1 MGSGKT
7 QKIFDERKSLVFIV
21 LSSIFIASMT
31 MLNILGTSRFV
42 DLSYVFFGIEI
53 PMIVAIGVLPY
64 PITFLCT
71 DFISEL
77 YGPKKASRVVWSGL
91 IVNIWLAFIV
101 WIAGILPEF
110 TSSSSSEA
118 SNDAFMTIRGLSLS
132 TIFASM
138 TAYLLAQHSDV
149 HVFHFFKN
157 LTKGKYLWIR
167 NNASTMISQL
177 IDTVSVILITHFLT
191 RSIPLPEGKGEAEGL
206 FLLILYAYIF
216 KFIVALL
223 DTPFFY
229 IGVKY
234 LRSYLGVKD
243 DSS

>member
-1 MGSGKT
+1 MGSAKS
-7 QKIFDERKSLVFIV
+7 QKIFDERKSLVFII

-31 MLNILGTSRFV
+31 MLNVLGTSRFV
-42 DLSYVFFGIEI
+42 DLSCVFFGVEI
-53 PMIVAIGVLPY
+53 PIIVAIGVLPY

-77 YGPKKASRVVWSGL
+77 YGPEKASRVVWSGL
-91 IVNIWLAFIV
+91 IVNIWLAFVV
-101 WIAGILPEF
+101 WIGGILPEF

-118 SNDAFMTIRGLSLS
+118 SNDAFMTIRELSLGA
-132 TIFASM
+132 IFASM
-138 TAYLLAQHSDV
+138 VAYLLAQHSDV
-149 HVFHFFKN
+149 RIFHFFKN

-177 IDTVSVILITHFLT
+177 IDTVSVILIVHFLT
-191 RSIPLPEGKGEAEGL
+191 HSIPLPEAKSEAEGL
-206 FLLILYAYIF
+206 FFLILYAYIF
-216 KFIVALL
+216 KFIFALL

-234 LRSYLGVKD
+234 LRSYLGVQG
-243 DSS
+243 DSR